1 MHFALGPRGLTDFQI
16 SITGMRTP
24 PLLSSFS
31 LPGDTYHTSVESD
44 TLLAS
49 AFLSSRFL
57 WGYYHILPSA
67 GSSLGYP
74 GVIRELNQVSPWEAC
89 TNRPALA
96 GIDHRLGSYRP
107 LKLAPV
113 LAFACWYL
121 QSYQFHNSS
130 ELDSFF
136 SPQTPQTSRISGP
149 KRSPRLNKPRNLLG

>member
-16 SITGMRTP
+16 SITGMHTT

-31 LPGDTYHTSVESD
+31 LPGDTYHNSVESH

-96 GIDHRLGSYRP
+96 GIDHRLGSCRP

-113 LAFACWYL
+113 TSFCLLVPPNLPIPQPLWVGFLL
-121 QSYQFHNSS
+121 QPPDAPDFKNIWAQA
-130 ELDSFF
+130 
-136 SPQTPQTSRISGP
+136 ISQVE
-149 KRSPRLNKPRNLLG
+149 